1 MHVDSWPCS
10 SWASWHC
17 KTTRVVVIFM
27 PLRRCITSFIVSKPW
42 ILQCTKEMS
51 CYTVQVILFKE
62 LLVSSN
68 ALVFIRLCLLCLL
81 WLLQF
86 FRVHILVEV
95 EQSISPLARSSCC
108 KGIHNEMWDPP
119 FDIVLEQNGHSS
131 GVGILGIGSNN
142 GAG

>member
-1 MHVDSWPCS
+1 VQLLSKLTLQNHESCSDIHAAEEVYNKLHCFKAMNFAMH
-10 SWASWHC
+10 
-17 KTTRVVVIFM
+17 KGNE
-27 PLRRCITSFIVSKPW
+27 L
-42 ILQCTKEMS
+42 L
-51 CYTVQVILFKE
+51 YVQVILFKE

-119 FDIVLEQNGHSS
+119 FDVVLEQNGHSS